1 MMLANQQAEIVLR
14 TLSTCCD
21 DVESAGPWSW
31 NCVVQNG
38 ARLPIAAKFEQGF
51 LHLATCPTETE
62 NTVCTLEDALFR
74 NSSLAG
80 GVKAA
85 LPGPSAPLR
94 LQTDIAV
101 LDEKQLTDRF
111 WWALNGFHDGSL
123 MLHSPASPVDCQ
135 PSENCDEGDA
145 LRELLR
151 ESSWPSTERGSNDF
165 SVELDRNSSAR
176 ARIRMTKTGV
186 VSSVELLR
194 TNAIPGMSRRAL
206 ALFLLRATGTLR
218 FVRAHAQ
225 ESNGE
230 WSFGMQVSLPPAPGV
245 EIGHA
250 LAALAT
256 AHRMYARETTVLL
269 DDTAARCYLAA
280 CDTSTMN
287 DKQPKEL

>member
-1 MMLANQQAEIVLR
+1 MMLANQQAEIVSR
-14 TLSTCCD
+14 ILSTCCD
-21 DVESAGPWSW
+21 KVEPAGPWSW

-38 ARLPIAAKFEQGF
+38 TRLPIAAKFEEGF
-51 LHLATCPTETE
+51 LHLATGPTETE
-62 NTVCTLEDALFR
+62 NTACTLEDALLG

-85 LPGPSAPLR
+85 LPGPSTLLR

-111 WWALNGFHDGSL
+111 WWAVNGFHDGSL
-123 MLHSPASPVDCQ
+123 MLRSPASPVNCQ
-135 PSENCDEGDA
+135 LSENCDEGDA

-151 ESSWPSTERGSNDF
+151 ESSWTSTVRGSNDL
-165 SVELDRNSSAR
+165 SVEIDRDSSAR

-194 TNAIPGMSRRAL
+194 TNAIAETNRRAL
-206 ALFLLRATGTLR
+206 ALFLLRATGALR

-225 ESNGE
+225 ESSGE
-230 WSFGMQVSLPPAPGV
+230 WSFGMQVSLPLAAPG
-245 EIGHA
+245 EIDHA

-269 DDTAARCYLAA
+269 DDTAARWYLAA
-280 CDTSTMN
+280 CETSTTN
-287 DKQPKEL
+287 DQQPKEI